1 MIPQRSSDLGWSL
14 VGELWK
20 DSRAQ
25 RVRDTRNLPLVKPN
39 NIEVD
44 VFGVLTSIAEWHIT
58 NSTQEWQGND
68 TVICIPVGFSVIKWS
83 LHVIINLDIVTHD
96 GLLAV
101 RLSGEGRSISVK
113 HQWTLGRDESKQT
126 GVKGRCDD
134 IWVNRRAQPASRGS

>member
-1 MIPQRSSDLGWSL
+1 MIPQRSSDLGWLL

-25 RVRDTRNLPLVKPN
+25 RVRDTRNLPLAKPN

-68 TVICIPVGFSVIKWS
+68 TVICGPVGLSVIRWS
-83 LHVIINLDIVTHD
+83 LHVMINLDIVTHD

-101 RLSGEGRSISVK
+101 RLSGEGRLISIK
-113 HQWTLGRDESKQT
+113 HQ
-126 GVKGRCDD
+126 
-134 IWVNRRAQPASRGS
+134 